1 QSIKSPRG
9 GSLRVRGRGCQIVAN
24 LLCVIALIYKGK
36 FAVRAC
42 GHGQLLAGGQRTRG
56 ADALGV
62 VPAGLLHIQRRGD
75 GDDVGGGSSFDLL
88 LKLLSS
94 EINEVKIAAL
104 DSINSR
110 ISLGFDIGDSGGKIR
125 SAVSTARGSA
135 GVVVSRMLDSLEKKL
150 T

>member
-1 QSIKSPRG
+1 MFAEYENYLNEVKEFDNYWSDFGISEAVSMLEKFSASDWQMLNEKIQDKSKVWLV
-9 GSLRVRGRGCQIVAN
+9 SCAETL
-24 LLCVIALIYKGK
+24 
-36 FAVRAC
+36 
-42 GHGQLLAGGQRTRG
+42 
-56 ADALGV
+56 
-62 VPAGLLHIQRRGD
+62 

-135 GVVVSRMLDSLEKKL
+135 GVVVSTMLDSLEKKL